1 MKSFNIIRYLKK
13 WWPLIALMSFCAGVF
28 FMRYATSNQSY
39 TAQSIIKYNYS
50 KAEDGKTPSGEDLDV
65 SEIFSST
72 VVKEAIENLGLTV
85 NVDTIRSGGTVT
97 GIVPDDVT
105 KTQEAKIDKGED
117 VEEYHSTEYIV
128 KLSVS
133 SEYSTEYVRTMLDE
147 ILSCYFANFGEKYV
161 DYSTIPNNAAAL
173 DGQGYDYIEQA
184 EILNDTVAQI
194 TENLGNCQAAHPE
207 FVSSTTGLSLSDLLD
222 EYNYV
227 SDVEIPYL
235 FSEILGGKLT
245 QNREVLLKK
254 YQERY
259 NTYVMDGDVDS
270 EKVAAVLEVIQSYGN
285 KNKDGS
291 LYYQRGARSGTEDD
305 TGGFVLSDVYEED
318 TNIDRTTVYDN
329 LISDYVTILNRQ
341 SNNVINAA
349 YCQYIINVFQGASDS
364 SDVSDENQAFTD
376 QAVEQEIA
384 ALQGRLN
391 TLYET
396 LSLTMKEYNEYC
408 GAVNLGVL
416 ASTTVSEK
424 INVKLYILLG
434 VAVFFILGICGA
446 ILLGRIQDFVEYLFF
461 TEQSLDM
468 PNRTACDLFIRNNS
482 SRVLPDDTVCVVVE
496 LANLSQINTAYGR
509 ERGNAMLD
517 QFADFLKEASA
528 TCGTIYYNGGQ
539 QFIGF
544 FDQCRMEDAES
555 FADYFHRLI
564 AAYNAEST
572 EATYQY
578 VIGISESKAN
588 NAYSIRALLR
598 EALRTKTRQEG

>member
-117 VEEYHSTEYIV
+117 VEKYHSTEYIV

-133 SEYSTEYVRTMLDE
+133 SDYSTEYVRTMLDE

-184 EILNDTVAQI
+184 EILNNTVAQI
-194 TENLGNCQAAHPE
+194 TANLGNCQAAHPE

-341 SNNVINAA
+341 SNNVIDAA
-349 YCQYIINVFQGASDS
+349 YCQYIIGVFQDAADS
-364 SDVSDENQAFTD
+364 TDVSSENQAFS
-376 QAVEQEIA
+376 QQSVEQEID
-384 ALQGRLN
+384 ALQSQLN
-391 TLYET
+391 SLYES
-396 LSLTMKEYNEYC
+396 LSITMKEYNEYC

-434 VAVFFILGICGA
+434 VAVFFILGVCGA
-446 ILLGRIQDFVEYLFF
+446 ILLGRIQDFVEYMFF
-461 TEQSLDM
+461 TEQLLDM

-482 SRVLPDDTVCVVVE
+482 GRVLPDDTVCVVVE

-509 ERGNAMLD
+509 ECGNAMLA
-517 QFADFLKEASA
+517 QFAGFLKEASA
-528 TCGTIYYNGGQ
+528 TCGTVYYNGGQ

-544 FDQCRMEDAES
+544 FDQCRIEDAES

-564 AAYNAEST
+564 TAYNAEST
-572 EATYQY
+572 ESTYEY
-578 VIGISESKAN
+578 AIGIAESKAS

-598 EALRTKTRQEG
+598 EALRSRTRQE

>member
-50 KAEDGKTPSGEDLDV
+50 KAEEGKTPSGEDLDV

-341 SNNVINAA
+341 SNNVIDAA

-496 LANLSQINTAYGR
+496 LANLSQINTVYGR
-509 ERGNAMLD
+509 ERGNAMLG

-572 EATYQY
+572 EATYEY

>member
-50 KAEDGKTPSGEDLDV
+50 NAEEGKTPSGEDLDV

-341 SNNVINAA
+341 SNNVIDAA

-496 LANLSQINTAYGR
+496 LANLSQINTVYGR

-572 EATYQY
+572 EATYEY
-578 VIGISESKAN
+578 AIGISESKAS

>member
-72 VVKEAIENLGLTV
+72 VVKEAIEDLGLTV

-133 SEYSTEYVRTMLDE
+133 SDYSTEYVRTMLDE

-184 EILNDTVAQI
+184 EILNDTVAEI
-194 TENLGNCQAAHPE
+194 TANLGNCQAAHPE

-305 TGGFVLSDVYEED
+305 AGGFVLSDVYEED

-329 LISDYVTILNRQ
+329 LISDYVTILNRK
-341 SNNVINAA
+341 SNNVIDAA

-496 LANLSQINTAYGR
+496 LANLSQINTVYGR
-509 ERGNAMLD
+509 ERGNAMLT

-572 EATYQY
+572 EATYEY

>member
-133 SEYSTEYVRTMLDE
+133 SDYSTEYVRTMLDE

-184 EILNDTVAQI
+184 EILNDAVAEI
-194 TENLGNCQAAHPE
+194 TANLGNCQAAHPE

-291 LYYQRGARSGTEDD
+291 LYYQRGARSGTDDD

-329 LISDYVTILNRQ
+329 LISDYVTILNRK
-341 SNNVINAA
+341 SNNVIDAA

-496 LANLSQINTAYGR
+496 LANLSQINTAHGR
-509 ERGNAMLD
+509 ERGNAMLT

-572 EATYQY
+572 EATYEY

>member
-72 VVKEAIENLGLTV
+72 VVKEAIEDLGLTV

-305 TGGFVLSDVYEED
+305 AGGFVLSDVYEED

-341 SNNVINAA
+341 SNNVIDAA

-572 EATYQY
+572 EATYEY
-578 VIGISESKAN
+578 AIGISESKAS

>member
-341 SNNVINAA
+341 SNNVIDAA

-384 ALQGRLN
+384 ALQDRLN

-496 LANLSQINTAYGR
+496 LANLSQINTTYGR
-509 ERGNAMLD
+509 ERGNAMLT

-572 EATYQY
+572 EATYEY
-578 VIGISESKAN
+578 TIGISESKAN

-598 EALRTKTRQEG
+598 EALRSKTRQEG

>member
-291 LYYQRGARSGTEDD
+291 LYYQRGARSGTDDD

-341 SNNVINAA
+341 SNNVIDAA

-509 ERGNAMLD
+509 ERGNAMLG

-572 EATYQY
+572 EATYEY
-578 VIGISESKAN
+578 AIGISESKAS

>member
-117 VEEYHSTEYIV
+117 VEKYHSTEYIV

-133 SEYSTEYVRTMLDE
+133 SDYSTEYVRTMLDE

-184 EILNDTVAQI
+184 EILNNTVAQI
-194 TENLGNCQAAHPE
+194 TANLGNCQAAHPE

-341 SNNVINAA
+341 SNNVIDAA
-349 YCQYIINVFQGASDS
+349 YCQYIIGVFQDAADS
-364 SDVSDENQAFTD
+364 TDVSSENQAFS
-376 QAVEQEIA
+376 QQSVEQEID
-384 ALQGRLN
+384 ALQSQLN
-391 TLYET
+391 SLYES
-396 LSLTMKEYNEYC
+396 LSITMKEYNEYC

-434 VAVFFILGICGA
+434 VAVFFILGVCGA
-446 ILLGRIQDFVEYLFF
+446 ILLGRIQDFVEYMFF
-461 TEQSLDM
+461 TEQLLDM

-482 SRVLPDDTVCVVVE
+482 GRVLPDDTVCVVVE
-496 LANLSQINTAYGR
+496 LANLSQINIAYGR
-509 ERGNAMLD
+509 ERGNAMLA
-517 QFADFLKEASA
+517 QFAGFLKEASA
-528 TCGTIYYNGGQ
+528 TCGTVYYNGGQ

-564 AAYNAEST
+564 TAYNAEST
-572 EATYQY
+572 ESTYEY
-578 VIGISESKAN
+578 AIGIAESKAS

-598 EALRTKTRQEG
+598 EALRSRTRQEG

>member
-184 EILNDTVAQI
+184 EILNDTVAEI
-194 TENLGNCQAAHPE
+194 TANLGNCQAAHPE

-291 LYYQRGARSGTEDD
+291 LYYQRGARSGTDDD

-341 SNNVINAA
+341 SNNVIDAA

-496 LANLSQINTAYGR
+496 LANLSQINTVYGR
-509 ERGNAMLD
+509 ERGNAMLG

-528 TCGTIYYNGGQ
+528 TCGTVYYNGGQ

-572 EATYQY
+572 EATYEY
-578 VIGISESKAN
+578 AIGISESKAN

>member
-133 SEYSTEYVRTMLDE
+133 SDYSTEYVRTMLDE

-291 LYYQRGARSGTEDD
+291 LYYQRGARSGTDDD

-329 LISDYVTILNRQ
+329 LISDYVTILNRK
-341 SNNVINAA
+341 SNNVIDAA
-349 YCQYIINVFQGASDS
+349 YCQYIINVFRGASDS

-496 LANLSQINTAYGR
+496 LANLSQINTVYGR
-509 ERGNAMLD
+509 ERGNAMLG

-572 EATYQY
+572 EATYEY

-598 EALRTKTRQEG
+598 EALRSKTRQEG

>member
-128 KLSVS
+128 KLSVNS
-133 SEYSTEYVRTMLDE
+133 NYSTEYVRTMLDE

-184 EILNDTVAQI
+184 EILNDAVAEI
-194 TENLGNCQAAHPE
+194 TANLGNCQAAHPE

-270 EKVAAVLEVIQSYGN
+270 EKVAAVLEVIQSYGD

-291 LYYQRGARSGTEDD
+291 LYYQKGARTGTEDD
-305 TGGFVLSDVYEED
+305 AGGFVLSDVYEYD
-318 TNIDRTTVYDN
+318 TKVDRTTVYDT
-329 LISDYVTILNRQ
+329 LISDYVTILNRK
-341 SNNVINAA
+341 SSNVIDAA

-376 QAVEQEIA
+376 QAVEQEIS

-496 LANLSQINTAYGR
+496 LANLSQINTVYGR
-509 ERGNAMLD
+509 ERGNAMLT

-528 TCGTIYYNGGQ
+528 TCGTVYYNGGQ

-572 EATYQY
+572 EATYEY
-578 VIGISESKAN
+578 AIGISESKAN

-598 EALRTKTRQEG
+598 EALRSKTRQEG

>member
-128 KLSVS
+128 KLSVNS
-133 SEYSTEYVRTMLDE
+133 NYSTEYVRTMLDE

-184 EILNDTVAQI
+184 EILNDAVAEI
-194 TENLGNCQAAHPE
+194 TANLGNCQAAHPE

-270 EKVAAVLEVIQSYGN
+270 EKVAAVLEVIQSYGD

-291 LYYQRGARSGTEDD
+291 LYYQKGARSGTNDD
-305 TGGFVLSDVYEED
+305 AGGFVLGDVYEYD

-329 LISDYVTILNRQ
+329 LISDYVTILNRK
-341 SNNVINAA
+341 SNNVIDAA

-384 ALQGRLN
+384 ALQDRLN

-496 LANLSQINTAYGR
+496 LANLSQINTVYGR
-509 ERGNAMLD
+509 ERGNAMLT

-528 TCGTIYYNGGQ
+528 TCGTVYYNGGQ

-572 EATYQY
+572 EATYEY
-578 VIGISESKAN
+578 ALGISESKAN

-598 EALRTKTRQEG
+598 EALRSKTRQEG

>member
-117 VEEYHSTEYIV
+117 VEKYHSTEYIV

-133 SEYSTEYVRTMLDE
+133 SDYSTEYVRTMLDE

-184 EILNDTVAQI
+184 EILNNTVAQI
-194 TENLGNCQAAHPE
+194 TANLGNCQTAHPE

-341 SNNVINAA
+341 SNNVIDAA
-349 YCQYIINVFQGASDS
+349 YCQYIIGVFQDAADS
-364 SDVSDENQAFTD
+364 TDVSSENQAFS
-376 QAVEQEIA
+376 QQSVEQEID
-384 ALQGRLN
+384 ALQSQLN
-391 TLYET
+391 SLYES
-396 LSLTMKEYNEYC
+396 LSITMKEYNEYC

-434 VAVFFILGICGA
+434 VAVFFILGVCGA
-446 ILLGRIQDFVEYLFF
+446 ILLGRIQDFVEYMFF
-461 TEQSLDM
+461 TEQLLDM

-482 SRVLPDDTVCVVVE
+482 GRVLPDDTVCVVVE
-496 LANLSQINTAYGR
+496 LANLSQINIVYGR
-509 ERGNAMLD
+509 ERGNAMLA
-517 QFADFLKEASA
+517 QFAGFLKEASA

-572 EATYQY
+572 ESTYEY
-578 VIGISESKAN
+578 AIGIAESKAS

-598 EALRTKTRQEG
+598 EALRSRTRQEG

>member
-50 KAEDGKTPSGEDLDV
+50 NAEDGKTPSGEDLDV

-117 VEEYHSTEYIV
+117 VEKYHSTEYIV

-133 SEYSTEYVRTMLDE
+133 SDYSTEYVRTMLDE

-184 EILNDTVAQI
+184 EILNNTVAQI
-194 TENLGNCQAAHPE
+194 TANLGNCQAAHPE

-259 NTYVMDGDVDS
+259 NTYVMDSDVDS

-341 SNNVINAA
+341 SNNVIDAA
-349 YCQYIINVFQGASDS
+349 YCQYIIGVFQDAADS
-364 SDVSDENQAFTD
+364 TDVSSENQAFS
-376 QAVEQEIA
+376 QQSVEQEID
-384 ALQGRLN
+384 ALQSQLN
-391 TLYET
+391 SLYES
-396 LSLTMKEYNEYC
+396 LSITMKEYNEYC

-434 VAVFFILGICGA
+434 VAVFFILGVCGA
-446 ILLGRIQDFVEYLFF
+446 ILLGRIQDFVEYMFF
-461 TEQSLDM
+461 TEQLLDM

-482 SRVLPDDTVCVVVE
+482 GRVLPDDTVCVVVE
-496 LANLSQINTAYGR
+496 LANLSQINIVYGR
-509 ERGNAMLD
+509 ERGNAMLA
-517 QFADFLKEASA
+517 QFAGFLKEASA
-528 TCGTIYYNGGQ
+528 TCGTVYYNGGQ

-564 AAYNAEST
+564 TAYNAEST
-572 EATYQY
+572 ESTYEY
-578 VIGISESKAN
+578 AIGIAESKAS

-598 EALRTKTRQEG
+598 EALRSRTRQE

>member
-291 LYYQRGARSGTEDD
+291 LYYQRGARSGTDDD

-329 LISDYVTILNRQ
+329 LISDYVTILNRK
-341 SNNVINAA
+341 SNNVIDAA

-509 ERGNAMLD
+509 ERGNAMLT

-528 TCGTIYYNGGQ
+528 TCGTVYYNGGQ

>member
-117 VEEYHSTEYIV
+117 VEKYHSTEYIV

-133 SEYSTEYVRTMLDE
+133 SDYSTEYVRTMLDE

-184 EILNDTVAQI
+184 EILNNTVAQI
-194 TENLGNCQAAHPE
+194 TANLGNCQAAHPE

-341 SNNVINAA
+341 SNNVIDAA
-349 YCQYIINVFQGASDS
+349 YCQYIIGVFQDAADS
-364 SDVSDENQAFTD
+364 TDVSSENQAFS
-376 QAVEQEIA
+376 QQSVEQEID
-384 ALQGRLN
+384 ALQSQLN
-391 TLYET
+391 SLYES
-396 LSLTMKEYNEYC
+396 LSITMKEYNEYC

-434 VAVFFILGICGA
+434 VAVFFILGVCGA
-446 ILLGRIQDFVEYLFF
+446 ILLGRIQDFVEYMFF
-461 TEQSLDM
+461 TEQLLDM

-482 SRVLPDDTVCVVVE
+482 GRVLPDDTVCVVVE

-509 ERGNAMLD
+509 ECGNAMLA
-517 QFADFLKEASA
+517 QFAGFLKEASA
-528 TCGTIYYNGGQ
+528 TCGTVYYNGGQ

-544 FDQCRMEDAES
+544 FDQCRIEDAES

-564 AAYNAEST
+564 TAYNAEST
-572 EATYQY
+572 EATYEY
-578 VIGISESKAN
+578 AIGIAESKAS

-598 EALRTKTRQEG
+598 EALRSRTRQE

>member
-50 KAEDGKTPSGEDLDV
+50 NAEDGKTPSGEDLDV

-117 VEEYHSTEYIV
+117 VEKYHSTEYIV

-133 SEYSTEYVRTMLDE
+133 SDYSTEYVRTMLDE

-184 EILNDTVAQI
+184 EILNNTVAQI
-194 TENLGNCQAAHPE
+194 TANLGNCQAAHPE

-341 SNNVINAA
+341 SNNVIDAA
-349 YCQYIINVFQGASDS
+349 YCQYIIGVFQDAADS
-364 SDVSDENQAFTD
+364 TDVSSENQAFS
-376 QAVEQEIA
+376 QQSVEQEID
-384 ALQGRLN
+384 ALQSQLN
-391 TLYET
+391 SLYES
-396 LSLTMKEYNEYC
+396 LSITMKEYNEYC

-434 VAVFFILGICGA
+434 VAVFFILGVCGA

-461 TEQSLDM
+461 TEQLLDM

-496 LANLSQINTAYGR
+496 LANLSQINIVYGR
-509 ERGNAMLD
+509 ERGNAMLA
-517 QFADFLKEASA
+517 QFAGFLKEASA
-528 TCGTIYYNGGQ
+528 TCGTVYYNGGQ

-564 AAYNAEST
+564 TAYNAEST
-572 EATYQY
+572 ESTYEY
-578 VIGISESKAN
+578 AIGIAESKAS

-598 EALRTKTRQEG
+598 EALRSRTRQEG

>member
-133 SEYSTEYVRTMLDE
+133 SDYSTEYVRTMLDE

-305 TGGFVLSDVYEED
+305 AGGFVLSDVYEED

-329 LISDYVTILNRQ
+329 LISDYVTILNRK
-341 SNNVINAA
+341 SNNVIDAA

-391 TLYET
+391 ALYET

-578 VIGISESKAN
+578 AIGISESKAS

>member
-39 TAQSIIKYNYS
+39 TAQSIIKYNYA

-128 KLSVS
+128 KLSVNS
-133 SEYSTEYVRTMLDE
+133 NYSTEYVRTMLDE

-184 EILNDTVAQI
+184 EILNDAVAEI
-194 TENLGNCQAAHPE
+194 TANLGNCQAAHPE

-270 EKVAAVLEVIQSYGN
+270 EKVAAVLEVIQSYGD

-291 LYYQRGARSGTEDD
+291 LYYQRGARSGTNDD
-305 TGGFVLSDVYEED
+305 AGGFVLSDVYEYD

-329 LISDYVTILNRQ
+329 LISDYVTILNRK
-341 SNNVINAA
+341 SNNVIDAA

-496 LANLSQINTAYGR
+496 LANLSQINTVYGR
-509 ERGNAMLD
+509 ERGNAMLT

-528 TCGTIYYNGGQ
+528 TCGTVYYNGGQ

-572 EATYQY
+572 EATYAY
-578 VIGISESKAN
+578 TIGISESKAS

-598 EALRTKTRQEG
+598 EALRSRTRQE

>member
-291 LYYQRGARSGTEDD
+291 LYYQRGARSGTDDD

-341 SNNVINAA
+341 SNNVIDAA

-509 ERGNAMLD
+509 ERGNAMLG

-572 EATYQY
+572 EATYEY
-578 VIGISESKAN
+578 AIGISESKAN

>member
-39 TAQSIIKYNYS
+39 TAQSIIKYNYA

-72 VVKEAIENLGLTV
+72 VVKEAIEDLGLTV

-128 KLSVS
+128 KLSVNS
-133 SEYSTEYVRTMLDE
+133 NYSTEYVRTMLDE

-184 EILNDTVAQI
+184 EILNDAVAEI
-194 TENLGNCQAAHPE
+194 TANLGNCQAAHPE

-222 EYNYV
+222 EYSYV

-270 EKVAAVLEVIQSYGN
+270 EKVAAVLEVIQSYGD

-291 LYYQRGARSGTEDD
+291 LYYQRGARSGTNDD
-305 TGGFVLSDVYEED
+305 AGGFVLSDVYEYD

-329 LISDYVTILNRQ
+329 LISDYVTILNRK
-341 SNNVINAA
+341 SNNVIDAA

-496 LANLSQINTAYGR
+496 LANLSQINTVYGR
-509 ERGNAMLD
+509 ERGNAMLT

-528 TCGTIYYNGGQ
+528 TCGTVYYNGGQ

-572 EATYQY
+572 EATYEY
-578 VIGISESKAN
+578 AIGISESKAN

-598 EALRTKTRQEG
+598 EALRSKTRQEG

>member
-184 EILNDTVAQI
+184 EILNDTVAEI
-194 TENLGNCQAAHPE
+194 TANLGNCQAAHPE

-291 LYYQRGARSGTEDD
+291 LYYQRGARSGTDDD

-329 LISDYVTILNRQ
+329 LISDYVTILNRK
-341 SNNVINAA
+341 SNNVIDAA

-496 LANLSQINTAYGR
+496 LANLSQINTTYGR

-572 EATYQY
+572 EATYEY
-578 VIGISESKAN
+578 AIGISESKAN

-598 EALRTKTRQEG
+598 EALRSKTRQEG

>member
-117 VEEYHSTEYIV
+117 VEEYHSTEYLV

-184 EILNDTVAQI
+184 EILNDTVAEI
-194 TENLGNCQAAHPE
+194 TANLGNCQAAHPE

-291 LYYQRGARSGTEDD
+291 LYYQRGARSGTDD
-305 TGGFVLSDVYEED
+305 DAGGFVLNDVYEED

-341 SNNVINAA
+341 SNNVIDAA

-496 LANLSQINTAYGR
+496 LANLSQINTVYGR
-509 ERGNAMLD
+509 ERGNAMLT

-578 VIGISESKAN
+578 AIGISESKAN

>member
-50 KAEDGKTPSGEDLDV
+50 KAEEGKTPSGEDLDV

-184 EILNDTVAQI
+184 EILNDTVAEI
-194 TENLGNCQAAHPE
+194 TANLGNCQAAHPE

-291 LYYQRGARSGTEDD
+291 LYYQRGARSGTDDD

-341 SNNVINAA
+341 SNNVIDAA

-496 LANLSQINTAYGR
+496 LANLSQINTVYGR
-509 ERGNAMLD
+509 ERGNAMLT

-528 TCGTIYYNGGQ
+528 TCGTVYYNGGQ

>member
-39 TAQSIIKYNYS
+39 TAQSIIKYNYA

-72 VVKEAIENLGLTV
+72 VVKEAIEDLGLTV

-128 KLSVS
+128 KLSVNS
-133 SEYSTEYVRTMLDE
+133 NYSTEYVRTMLDE

-184 EILNDTVAQI
+184 EILNDAVAEI
-194 TENLGNCQAAHPE
+194 TANLGNCQAAHPE

-270 EKVAAVLEVIQSYGN
+270 EKVAAVLEVIQSYGD

-291 LYYQRGARSGTEDD
+291 LYYQRGARSGTNDD
-305 TGGFVLSDVYEED
+305 AGGFVLSDVYEYD

-329 LISDYVTILNRQ
+329 LISDYVTILNRK
-341 SNNVINAA
+341 SNNVIDAA

-384 ALQGRLN
+384 ALQDRLN

-496 LANLSQINTAYGR
+496 LANLSQINTVYGR
-509 ERGNAMLD
+509 ERGNAMLT

-528 TCGTIYYNGGQ
+528 TCGTVYYNGGQ

-572 EATYQY
+572 EATYAY
-578 VIGISESKAN
+578 TIGISESKAS
-588 NAYSIRALLR
+588 NAYSIRTLLR
-598 EALRTKTRQEG
+598 EAMRSKTRQEG

>member
-341 SNNVINAA
+341 SNNVIDAA

-528 TCGTIYYNGGQ
+528 TCGTVYYNGGQ

-572 EATYQY
+572 EATYEY
-578 VIGISESKAN
+578 VLGISESKAS

>member
-341 SNNVINAA
+341 SNNVIDAA

-496 LANLSQINTAYGR
+496 LANLSQINTTYGR

-572 EATYQY
+572 EATYEY
-578 VIGISESKAN
+578 AIGISESKAN

>member
-194 TENLGNCQAAHPE
+194 TANLGNCQAAHPE

-291 LYYQRGARSGTEDD
+291 LYYQKGARSGTDDD

-341 SNNVINAA
+341 SNNVIDAA

-496 LANLSQINTAYGR
+496 LANLSQINTVYGR
-509 ERGNAMLD
+509 ERGNAMLG

-572 EATYQY
+572 EATYEY

-598 EALRTKTRQEG
+598 EALRSKTRQEG

>member
-184 EILNDTVAQI
+184 EILNDTVAEI
-194 TENLGNCQAAHPE
+194 TANLGNCQAAHPE

-291 LYYQRGARSGTEDD
+291 LYYQRGARSGTDDD

-341 SNNVINAA
+341 SNNVIDAA

-496 LANLSQINTAYGR
+496 LANLSQINTVYGR
-509 ERGNAMLD
+509 ERGNAMLA
-517 QFADFLKEASA
+517 QFAGFLKEASA
-528 TCGTIYYNGGQ
+528 TCGTVYYNGGQ

-572 EATYQY
+572 EATYAY
-578 VIGISESKAN
+578 TIGISESKAS
-588 NAYSIRALLR
+588 NAYSIRTLLR
-598 EALRTKTRQEG
+598 EAMRSKTRQEG

>member
-184 EILNDTVAQI
+184 EILNDTVAEI
-194 TENLGNCQAAHPE
+194 TANLGNCQAAHPE

-291 LYYQRGARSGTEDD
+291 LYYQRGARSGTDDD

-341 SNNVINAA
+341 SNNVIDAA

-578 VIGISESKAN
+578 AIGISESKAN

>member
-28 FMRYATSNQSY
+28 FMRYATNNQAY

-50 KAEDGKTPSGEDLDV
+50 QAEDGKTPSGGELDV
-65 SEIFSST
+65 SEIFSSS
-72 VVKEAIENLGLTV
+72 VVKQAIENLDLTV

-97 GIVPDDVT
+97 PIVPDDVT
-105 KTQEAKIDKGED
+105 KTQAAKIEKGED
-117 VEEYHSTEYIV
+117 VEEYKSTEYLV
-128 KLSVS
+128 KLSLS
-133 SEYSTEYVRTMLDE
+133 SNYNTEYVRTMLDE
-147 ILSCYFANFGEKYV
+147 ILSCYFASFGEKYV
-161 DYSTIPNNAAAL
+161 DYYTIPNNASAL
-173 DGQGYDYIEQA
+173 DGHGYDYLEQA
-184 EILNDTVAQI
+184 EILKNTVSEI
-194 TENLGNCQAAHPE
+194 SSNLINCQKSHPE
-207 FVSSTTGLSLSDLLD
+207 FISSHTGMSLSDLLD

-227 SDVEIPYL
+227 GDVEIPYL

-259 NTYVMDGDVDS
+259 NTYIMEGDVDT

-291 LYYQRGARSGTEDD
+291 LYYQKGARTGTEDD
-305 TGGFVLSDVYEED
+305 AGGFVLNEVYEYD
-318 TNIDRTTVYDN
+318 TKVDRTTVYDT
-329 LISDYVTILNRQ
+329 LISDYVTILNRK
-341 SNNVINAA
+341 SNNVIDAA
-349 YCQYIINVFQGASDS
+349 YCQYIIDVFQDAADS
-364 SDVSDENQAFTD
+364 TDVSSENQAFS
-376 QAVEQEIA
+376 QQSVEQEID
-384 ALQGRLN
+384 ALQSQLN
-391 TLYET
+391 SLYES
-396 LSLTMKEYNEYC
+396 LSITMKEYNEYC

-434 VAVFFILGICGA
+434 AAVFFILGVCGA
-446 ILLGRIQDFVEYLFF
+446 ILLGRIQDFVEYMFF

-509 ERGNAMLD
+509 ERGNAMLA
-517 QFADFLKEASA
+517 QFAGFLKEASA
-528 TCGTIYYNGGQ
+528 TCGTVYYNGGQ

-572 EATYQY
+572 EATYEY
-578 VIGISESKAN
+578 AIGIAESKAS

-598 EALRTKTRQEG
+598 EALRSRTRQE

>member
-184 EILNDTVAQI
+184 EILNDTVAEI
-194 TENLGNCQAAHPE
+194 TANLGNCQAAHPE

-291 LYYQRGARSGTEDD
+291 LYYQRGARSGTDDD

-341 SNNVINAA
+341 SNNVIDAA

-364 SDVSDENQAFTD
+364 SDVSDENLAFTD

-496 LANLSQINTAYGR
+496 LANLSQINTVYGR
-509 ERGNAMLD
+509 ERGNAMLT

-528 TCGTIYYNGGQ
+528 TCGTVYYNGGQ

-572 EATYQY
+572 EATYEY

>member
-184 EILNDTVAQI
+184 EILNDTVAEI
-194 TENLGNCQAAHPE
+194 TANLGNCQAAHPE

-291 LYYQRGARSGTEDD
+291 LYYQRGARSGTDDD

-341 SNNVINAA
+341 SNNVIDAA

-496 LANLSQINTAYGR
+496 LANLSQINTVYGR
-509 ERGNAMLD
+509 ERGNAMLG
-517 QFADFLKEASA
+517 QFADFLKAASA

-564 AAYNAEST
+564 AAYNAESP
-572 EATYQY
+572 EATYEY
-578 VIGISESKAN
+578 AIGISESKAN

>member
-133 SEYSTEYVRTMLDE
+133 SDYSTEYVRTMLDE

-184 EILNDTVAQI
+184 EILNDAVAEI
-194 TENLGNCQAAHPE
+194 TANLGNCQAAHPE

-291 LYYQRGARSGTEDD
+291 LYYQKGARSGTDDD

-329 LISDYVTILNRQ
+329 LISDYVTILNRK
-341 SNNVINAA
+341 SNNVIDAA

-496 LANLSQINTAYGR
+496 LANLSQINTTYGR
-509 ERGNAMLD
+509 ERGNAMLT

-572 EATYQY
+572 EATYEY
-578 VIGISESKAN
+578 AIGISESKAN